1 MRHDPITPISDKL
14 LNQLQDELRAY
25 AVDLRAEARA
35 SCEDDDATLNKNL
48 AWTLDDLATDRGL
61 LIRFAYLLR
70 SHSTRASALA
80 EITGAQVSA

>member
-1 MRHDPITPISDKL
+1 MTKPITDAL
-14 LNQLQDELRAY
+14 LDQLSAEMREMAIQLRS
-25 AVDLRAEARA
+25 EARA

-70 SHSTRASALA
+70 GNATRQGALK
-80 EITGAQVSA
+80 EITNVSN

>member
-1 MRHDPITPISDKL
+1 MTKPISDNL
-14 LNQLQDELRAY
+14 LDQLSDELKAY
-25 AVDLRAEARA
+25 AIDLRSEASA

-61 LIRFAYLLR
+61 LVRFAYLLR

-80 EITGAQVSA
+80 EITGRE